1 MYNIPHGA
9 PKWGEIRFFG
19 DYCPKCGTFN
29 SDFNKN
35 SIIMENSVIK
45 SGARIGGTGFGF
57 EMKTKQKK
65 HKAF

>member
-29 SDFNKN
+29 SHINKN
-35 SIIMENSVIK
+35 SIISFIIFIAIIAVLYL
-45 SGARIGGTGFGF
+45 IGIL
-57 EMKTKQKK
+57 
-65 HKAF
+65 